1 MRDDATAR
9 GALQTP
15 EHLGAI
21 DALRGYAILMVI
33 GVHTLPFV
41 PALAWPA
48 KRLLLLGVYGVQ
60 LFFLASAVTL
70 MMSWSRSKQALPARC
85 RTFYLHRVLRIAP
98 LYFLAIAFYW
108 LVNRRSAADFSAS
121 VLSATLLF
129 YNAWSPYFIRTVPG
143 WTPVPGGWS
152 IGVEFCFYFIFPV
165 LAMSLTT
172 LRRSA
177 CFVLLALLVLVAG
190 AQLGAGLYPELSAE
204 QRANFLYFWPP
215 NHLIVFAL
223 GCLLYHLLHLPSLR
237 ALVATR
243 RIGSNGASVAL
254 LLALWALSLYGMR
267 KQFDWAHGLPPT
279 HVLITLCFMPWALVL
294 ILKGGRVL
302 VNRAIVAFGKVS
314 FSIYIL
320 HFAVLELADAILRRS
335 WSLPATGIWS
345 LAYEFGLLVLT
356 CAISFALAKL
366 TYRYIEKP
374 GIDLS
379 RSLTRGRSVTLAA

>member
-1 MRDDATAR
+1 
-9 GALQTP
+9 
-15 EHLGAI
+15 
-21 DALRGYAILMVI
+21 
-33 GVHTLPFV
+33 
-41 PALAWPA
+41 
-48 KRLLLLGVYGVQ
+48 
-60 LFFLASAVTL
+60 
-70 MMSWSRSKQALPARC
+70 
-85 RTFYLHRVLRIAP
+85 
-98 LYFLAIAFYW
+98 
-108 LVNRRSAADFSAS
+108 
-121 VLSATLLF
+121 
-129 YNAWSPYFIRTVPG
+129 
-143 WTPVPGGWS
+143 
-152 IGVEFCFYFIFPV
+152 
-165 LAMSLTT
+165 
-172 LRRSA
+172 
-177 CFVLLALLVLVAG
+177 
-190 AQLGAGLYPELSAE
+190 
-204 QRANFLYFWPP
+204 
-215 NHLIVFAL
+215 
-223 GCLLYHLLHLPSLR
+223 
-237 ALVATR
+237 
-243 RIGSNGASVAL
+243 

-379 RSLTRGRSVTLAA
+379 RSLTRGRAVTLAA